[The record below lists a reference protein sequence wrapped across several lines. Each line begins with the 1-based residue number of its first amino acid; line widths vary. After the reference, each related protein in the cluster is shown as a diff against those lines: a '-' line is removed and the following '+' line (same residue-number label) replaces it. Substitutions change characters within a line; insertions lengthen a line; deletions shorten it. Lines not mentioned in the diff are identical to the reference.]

1 MKNKFL
7 DFLACFVACLVFWGF
22 MFLCAYPNLE
32 KTRGEK
38 DKKTDTACCRVDVV
52 GEKIEKETQE
62 KVKNLGEFV
71 LTAYCGENYPHICN
85 DGDAT
90 KTATGTKPIENR
102 TIAVDPSVIPYGTI
116 VLINGKE
123 YIAEDC
129 GGAIKGKRIDVFFD
143 SHKEALN
150 FGVQKA
156 VVEVCFCGD

>member
-7 DFLACFVACLVFWGF
+7 DFLVCFVACLAFWGF

-32 KTRGEK
+32 KP
-38 DKKTDTACCRVDVV
+38 KKKEQENPVSCVEIDET
-52 GEKIEKETQE
+52 EIEKEKESRT
-62 KVKNLGEFV
+62 VVGEFV

-90 KTATGTKPIENR
+90 KTATGIKPTANR
-102 TIAVDPSVIPYGTI
+102 TIAVDPSVIPYGTK
-116 VLINGKE
+116 VYINGQE

-129 GGAIKGKRIDVFFD
+129 GGGIRGNRIDIFFD
-143 SHKEALN
+143 SHKDALD

-156 VVEVCFCGD
+156 VVEVCLRGE